1 MGVWRSDWVLIG
13 ADIGYDQNDHEKW
26 EEYEKFAEM
35 DNIGE
40 LTYLIDGM
48 RGEYFIVGEVV
59 TKADES
65 EGFGI
70 SEIKVGDIYEGAC
83 ERVREH
89 IRNEF
94 GVDTEPKLI
103 VITHF
108 T

>member
-13 ADIGYDQNDHEKW
+13 ADIGYEQFAEDKY
-26 EEYEKFAEM
+26 EEYEKFAGM
-35 DNIGE
+35 DNAGE
-40 LTYLIDGM
+40 ITYLIDGIS
-48 RGEYFIVGEVV
+48 GEYFVVGEVV
-59 TKADES
+59 TVADES
-65 EGFGI
+65 AGFGI
-70 SEIKVGDIYEGAC
+70 SEIEVGDIYEDSC

-94 GVDTEPKLI
+94 GVGAEPKLI

>member
-13 ADIGYDQNDHEKW
+13 ADIGFDQFDEDKY
-26 EEYEKFAEM
+26 EEYEKFAMM
-35 DNIGE
+35 DNVGE

-65 EGFGI
+65 AGFRL
-70 SEIKVGDIYEGAC
+70 SEIEVGDIYEDAC
-83 ERVREH
+83 EKVRAH

-94 GVDTEPKLI
+94 GVDAEPKLI

>member
-13 ADIGYDQNDHEKW
+13 ANIGYDQNDHEKW
-26 EEYEKFAEM
+26 EEYDKFVGRSRS
-35 DNIGE
+35 GE

-70 SEIKVGDIYEGAC
+70 SEIEVSAIYEGAC
-83 ERVREH
+83 ERVRDH

-94 GVDTEPKLI
+94 GVDAEPKLI